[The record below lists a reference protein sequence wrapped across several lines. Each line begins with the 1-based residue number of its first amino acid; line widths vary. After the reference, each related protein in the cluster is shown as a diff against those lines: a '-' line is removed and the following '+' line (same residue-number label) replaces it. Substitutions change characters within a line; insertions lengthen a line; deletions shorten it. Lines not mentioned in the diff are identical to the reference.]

1 MISISWHIVVVL
13 IVVGVVV
20 AVAVA
25 VAVAVYVYVDVIY
38 RIGISAAVAA
48 YFTTTFA
55 ISHSQYNTSLPRSR
69 SRSLHFFSY
78 SCLTIEERKL
88 DWQSG

>member
-25 VAVAVYVYVDVIY
+25 VAVYVYVDVIY
-38 RIGISAAVAA
+38 RIGISAAIAA